1 MKKTLL
7 YVSLLIA
14 AACGTSKSAVEKR
27 PLYEVLL
34 QNTVDGGKFEF
45 YETITEPREF
55 TMILTDPELKG
66 KVTANDIQTSNFV
79 LLNMGEKPS
88 AGYAIGVKS
97 VEETDRAVIITVE
110 KKEPAPDAVVAQV
123 ITAPYALIRINSKK
137 EIIIQ

>member
-7 YVSLLIA
+7 YASLLIA
-14 AACGTSKSAVEKR
+14 TACGTSKSAVEKR

-66 KVTANDIQTSNFV
+66 KVKANDIQTSNFV

-97 VEETDRAVIITVE
+97 VEETDRAVIVTVE
-110 KKEPAPDAVVAQV
+110 KKEPAPDAIVSEV

>member
-7 YVSLLIA
+7 YASLLIA

>member
-7 YVSLLIA
+7 YAFLLIA
-14 AACGTSKSAVEKR
+14 TACGTSKSVVEKR

-66 KVTANDIQTSNFV
+66 KVKANDIQTSNFV